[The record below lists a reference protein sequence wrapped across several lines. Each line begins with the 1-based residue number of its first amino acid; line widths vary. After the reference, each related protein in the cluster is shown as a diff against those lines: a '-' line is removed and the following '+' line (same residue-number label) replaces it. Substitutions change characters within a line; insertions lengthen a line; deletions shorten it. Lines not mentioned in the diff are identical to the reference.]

1 MEQYVLPILFFLG
14 IGAVIGILLTVASK
28 VFYVKTD
35 ETVSRISEALP
46 GANCGGCGY
55 SGCDGYAAAV
65 ASGKAPPDLCRPGG
79 AETAGKI
86 GQILGVEVGN
96 VEPVKAFIRCNGNC
110 GATKD
115 KFTYIGTPSCTAIER
130 FYNGKGECRSGCH
143 GMGDCIQACGQ
154 GCISIRDGVAVVD
167 PSECIGCGKCVKA
180 CPNKLIVLVPE
191 SQRYAVRCSSDAVGK
206 DTRAVCKN
214 GCIACGMCR
223 KKCPSEAII
232 LTGNH
237 AEIDSNKCTGCG
249 TCAEVCPVKCIA
261 DIRKMAALECDKKEA

>member
-14 IGAVIGILLTVASK
+14 IGTVIGILLTVASK

-65 ASGKAPPDLCRPGG
+65 ASGEAPPDLCRPGG

-143 GMGDCIQACGQ
+143 GMGDCIRACDK

-167 PSECIGCGKCVKA
+167 PTECIGCGKCVKA
-180 CPNKLIVLVPE
+180 CPNKLIVLIPE
-191 SQRYAVRCSSDAVGK
+191 SRRYAVRCNSDAVGK
-206 DTRAVCKN
+206 ETRAVCKN

-232 LTGNH
+232 LTDNH
-237 AEIDSNKCTGCG
+237 AEIDMKKCTGCG

-261 DIRKMAALECDKKEA
+261 DIRKITAAECEKKEA

>member
-65 ASGKAPPDLCRPGG
+65 ASGEAPPDLCRPGG

-110 GATKD
+110 GA
-115 KFTYIGTPSCTAIER
+115 
-130 FYNGKGECRSGCH
+130 
-143 GMGDCIQACGQ
+143 
-154 GCISIRDGVAVVD
+154 
-167 PSECIGCGKCVKA
+167 
-180 CPNKLIVLVPE
+180 
-191 SQRYAVRCSSDAVGK
+191 
-206 DTRAVCKN
+206 
-214 GCIACGMCR
+214 
-223 KKCPSEAII
+223 
-232 LTGNH
+232 
-237 AEIDSNKCTGCG
+237 
-249 TCAEVCPVKCIA
+249 
-261 DIRKMAALECDKKEA
+261 